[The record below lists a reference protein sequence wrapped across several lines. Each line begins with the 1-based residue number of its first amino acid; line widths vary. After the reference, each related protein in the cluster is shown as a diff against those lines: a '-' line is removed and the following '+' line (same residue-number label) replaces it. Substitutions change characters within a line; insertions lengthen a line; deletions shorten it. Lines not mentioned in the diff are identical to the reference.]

1 MKALTKRKGVHN
13 QIWVLGKLW
22 NVKYVTAKLETEKPV
37 KKKLFYLPDDESL
50 KKNTDNRK
58 EELNKRKIIIIT
70 KNGC

>member
-1 MKALTKRKGVHN
+1 MKALTKGKGVHN

-22 NVKYVTAKLETEKPV
+22 NIKYVTEKLEAEKSV
-37 KKKLFYLPDDESL
+37 TKLFYLPDDEAL